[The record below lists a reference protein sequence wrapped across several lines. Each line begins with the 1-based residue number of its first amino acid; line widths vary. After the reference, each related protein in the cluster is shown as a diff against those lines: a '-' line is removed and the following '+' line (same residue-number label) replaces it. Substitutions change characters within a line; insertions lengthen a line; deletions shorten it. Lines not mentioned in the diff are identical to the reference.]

1 MENDDSFPDVTF
13 PTTILNPQVE
23 KEINDILTS
32 TLPNKN
38 LENQPGT
45 LTRTIP
51 NFNGPEKQQLEN
63 FEKGNNR
70 IQPSESPAVNQNVKV
85 PITGTSESEN
95 ATTQPERNKEN
106 VPIYSQ
112 PKSQSPITLSMEQN
126 EENSAFHA
134 WKEVKWTEQKIS
146 LTVSSCECQNTVKY
160 LIRCPDSNCGIK
172 MACQSCWKSNFVRK
186 EGKSICYKCIL
197 CNRRLS
203 GRIKWPFKC
212 N

>member
-13 PTTILNPQVE
+13 PTLIPNSQIE
-23 KEINDILTS
+23 KELNDIVS
-32 TLPNKN
+32 SIKPNN
-38 LENQPGT
+38 YLENKPGT
-45 LTRTIP
+45 LTGTIS
-51 NFNGPEKQQLEN
+51 NSNGPEKQQLES
-63 FEKGNNR
+63 FEKGNKR
-70 IQPSESPAVNQNVKV
+70 IQPSESPAVNQNVQV
-85 PITGTSESEN
+85 PITGTCESEN

-112 PKSQSPITLSMEQN
+112 PKSQSPIKLSMEQN

-172 MACQSCWKSNFVRK
+172 MTCQTCWKYYFVK
-186 EGKSICYKCIL
+186 IDGKSIRYKCIL

>member
-13 PTTILNPQVE
+13 PTMVLNSQVE
-23 KEINDILTS
+23 KELNDIVTS
-32 TLPNKN
+32 LPYSMP
-38 LENQPGT
+38 ENQPVT
-45 LTRTIP
+45 LTGNVP

-63 FEKGNNR
+63 FKKDNNR

-95 ATTQPERNKEN
+95 ATTQSERNKEN

-112 PKSQSPITLSMEQN
+112 PKSKSPITLSMEQN

-134 WKEVKWTEQKIS
+134 WKEVKWTEQIIS
-146 LTVSSCECQNTVKY
+146 LNVSSCECNTVKFKY
-160 LIRCPDSNCGIK
+160 LIRCPDSQCGIK
-172 MACQSCWKSNFVRK
+172 MACQTCWKNYFVRK

-203 GRIKWPFKC
+203 GRIKWPFKI
-212 N
+212 